1 MTKHGRQW
9 LAAAGVIVMATGCSG
24 RKSSLLL
31 ERQARGP
38 IEEEPAVGAA
48 VAWRLTPES
57 STAAKNGVE
66 VTVRYASP
74 EYLKELFANKA
85 IFGQYAGKSP
95 FYPQHMVFYV
105 QVANKNAGKIR
116 LSPAEFAIVDDRG
129 NQYAP
134 VGVDYVTAFGEALRP
149 VASATRGVLESASPG
164 YFGFS
169 LPVGKLFAQKGQGQ
183 YALIQQSALQTG
195 YLYPGVVHDGLVA
208 FWNPPHGQR
217 TIRLYIANIK
227 TGFSPDDLPTATVD
241 FQFDFAATTE

>member
-1 MTKHGRQW
+1 MTKQGQW
-9 LAAAGVIVMATGCSG
+9 LAVLAVLVIAAGCSS

-38 IEEEPAVGAA
+38 LEEEPMVGTPAV
-48 VAWRLTPES
+48 WRLNPDSNSATKS
-57 STAAKNGVE
+57 GVE
-66 VTVRYASP
+66 VTIRYATQ
-74 EYLKELFANKA
+74 EYLKDLFANKA

-95 FYPQHMVFYV
+95 FYPHHLVFYV
-105 QVANKNAGKIR
+105 KIANKSPGRIR
-116 LSPAEFAIVDDRG
+116 ISPGEFAVVDDKG

-149 VASATRGVLESASPG
+149 VASTTRGVLESASPG

-169 LPVGKLFAQKGQGQ
+169 LPVGKLVAQKGQGQ

-208 FWNPPHGQR
+208 FWTPPKGQR
-217 TIRLYIANIK
+217 TLHLHVANIK
-227 TGFSPDDLPTATVD
+227 TGFSADDFPTATID
-241 FQFDFAATTE
+241 FSFDFSATAE